1 MGYGVCMRVAR
12 AVKFSADAPGSVIE
26 IAEVP
31 VPEPRP
37 GWTLV
42 DVRATS
48 LNRHDLW
55 SIAGVGVK
63 PDHLPLPLG
72 SDVAGVTE
80 DGREVIVHSL
90 VADAANG
97 DGDELLDP
105 RRKILAD
112 AVGGGLAD
120 KVLVPTRNLVD
131 KPAALSF
138 EQASCLPTAWLT
150 AFHMLFRKAGLTP
163 GRSILVQGAGGGVAT
178 AAIVLGSA
186 AGLRVWATSRDE
198 EKRKRAEAL
207 GAAQTF
213 ASGERLPDRVDVV
226 IETVGAATWDH
237 SLKSVKPGGA
247 IVTAGATTG
256 GVVPTDLNRIFFN
269 HISVIGSAMG
279 RARDLKDLVS
289 FCVEKGITPEVDSVY
304 PLAETAAALDHLAS
318 GDIFGKVV
326 VTP

>member
-163 GRSILVQGAGGGVAT
+163 GRSILVQGAGGSGPP
-178 AAIVLGSA
+178 
-186 AGLRVWATSRDE
+186 AGTRRS
-198 EKRKRAEAL
+198 
-207 GAAQTF
+207 
-213 ASGERLPDRVDVV
+213 ASGPRLWAPHRLSPPVSGCP
-226 IETVGAATWDH
+226 TGSTW
-237 SLKSVKPGGA
+237 SSRRSARPPG
-247 IVTAGATTG
+247 TT
-256 GVVPTDLNRIFFN
+256 PSSR
-269 HISVIGSAMG
+269 
-279 RARDLKDLVS
+279 
-289 FCVEKGITPEVDSVY
+289 
-304 PLAETAAALDHLAS
+304 
-318 GDIFGKVV
+318 
-326 VTP
+326 